1 MTGRMLAL
9 ALVSSAIAAPPGW
22 TLLPF
27 GVGVYLHGK
36 PVRGAV
42 YSATQAAGLGV
53 LAYSTAKGYEA
64 AEAED
69 DATFY
74 LWQNVSIAA
83 VTVAAA
89 SYAASVIDGSRLHEL
104 ETAATARATVMSW
117 DLSRARG
124 ETLAELP
131 AAADGER

>member
-1 MTGRMLAL
+1 MLAL
-9 ALVSSAIAAPPGW
+9 ALVSSALAAPPGW

-36 PVRGAV
+36 PARGAV

-53 LAYSTAKGYEA
+53 LAFSSVKV
-64 AEAED
+64 AEAEEAED
-69 DATFY
+69 EDAFY
-74 LWQNVSIAA
+74 LWQNVSIAS
-83 VTVAAA
+83 VTIAAA

-104 ETAATARATVMSW
+104 ETAETARASVTSW
-117 DLSRARG
+117 DLARARG

-131 AAADGER
+131 AVAGEER